1 MNVSESS
8 STGRKTDNT
17 ARGVFILKM
26 LVPIIAED
34 DWIGSGG
41 GNGTASWDYES
52 WKTQLAY

>member
-1 MNVSESS
+1 MNHQVRA
-8 STGRKTDNT
+8 RKTDNT
-17 ARGVFILKM
+17 AQGVFILKM